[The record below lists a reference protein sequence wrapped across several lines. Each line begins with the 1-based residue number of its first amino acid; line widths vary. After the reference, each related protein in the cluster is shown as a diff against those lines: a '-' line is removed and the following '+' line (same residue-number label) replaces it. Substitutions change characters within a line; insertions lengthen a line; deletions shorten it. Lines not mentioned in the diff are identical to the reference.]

1 MSHVSRH
8 PLRKSCTFCRARK
21 IKCSNE
27 TICEACRK
35 QNVDCVY
42 DWDSRPTKPRPISRD
57 GSRRNSN
64 ADGTISVPVMRRQR
78 SSTAGSSRSTL
89 FLENPTFS
97 AENAMVSSDCEDVA
111 TVLEEIFQANFGE
124 DLGLGTKPEF
134 QGNDATFSHALQRN
148 PSGQGGNSN
157 SKSFQ
162 RDPKFT
168 SILHFLAHDLVS
180 LVVDKVGSLGSTF
193 LEHGGGRFYSSTLA
207 SDTTPTMFDATLPGP
222 SPLSEYGT
230 RQIGQLVDVWYSAQP
245 LSFLVS
251 KTLLLRAL
259 RDSAHNEI
267 LLAVILADASM
278 SLGDEIAVGKA
289 HTLFSWAAS
298 QLHNRP
304 LPTVATHPG
313 MPGDGVSLPSLS
325 TAQTLMLLGWNA
337 LCQKQIR
344 CATCYIDLAGRI
356 ATEIKERI
364 STSGGF
370 LVTSRINGIDVCEV
384 EKEIAAYL
392 YWTTYALNL
401 WISLQTRT
409 LVSQLQPTS
418 AASIL
423 LPADE
428 SSSAL
433 MRLDEISD
441 NFSTLQKQKEMIKDI
456 WPLAHVAS
464 TAAYI
469 FNTYLETGSPENAS
483 AVCHEAYRVL
493 AENIFVVNLQP
504 APASSR
510 YFVLAMYHTMSI
522 HLLFPSTGASPPTNS
537 LLLHDAAVESFLLSA
552 QESASIMLQSG
563 EHEEPVLSSLPIQNR
578 RNIPDIFCPTMDAC
592 ARGLSFLYA
601 RKASGAYAMN
611 PQMDAYDIRLEALAS
626 RLVDIAASDFV
637 FGGSQLRVIKKHLKA
652 VLRAFGGD
660 FSTPSNGDR
669 LLSLSPMPIR
679 PHSAT
684 SSTICS
690 RRNSFMSHSPPSEYI
705 SAAPTAV
712 GSARSSMIGAMSAPM
727 IPTSSAESYQT
738 PFPSFSSPEARP
750 QEWNNYFTPSMNTA
764 TLTQPSADLS
774 LTGMMNPQAAFP
786 GEWDTNHVGMSA
798 DVGMESVR
806 MQAHWQWQLGAVS
819 LPPEAVTAGG
829 DVDDMFYYF
838 NR

>member
-1 MSHVSRH
+1 MSHASRH
-8 PLRKSCTFCRARK
+8 PLRKSCAFCRARK

-42 DWDSRPTKPRPISRD
+42 DWDSRPTKPRPVSRD

-64 ADGTISVPVMRRQR
+64 ADGTISIPMMRRQR

-89 FLENPTFS
+89 FLEDPTFS
-97 AENAMVSSDCEDVA
+97 EENGMVSLDCEDVA
-111 TVLEEIFQANFGE
+111 TVLEERFQGNFGE
-124 DLGLGTKPEF
+124 DLGRGTKPEF

-157 SKSFQ
+157 SKSFR
-162 RDPKFT
+162 RDPKYT

-180 LVVDKVGSLGSTF
+180 LVVNKVGSLGSTF
-193 LEHGGGRFYSSTLA
+193 LEHGGGRFYSSTIA

-230 RQIGQLVDVWYSAQP
+230 RQIGQLVDVWYSVHP

-259 RDSAHNEI
+259 RDNTHDEI

-278 SLGDEIAVGKA
+278 SLGDEVAMGKA
-289 HTLFSWAAS
+289 QTLWDWAAS
-298 QLHNRP
+298 QLQNRP
-304 LPTVATHPG
+304 LPAAATQPG

-325 TAQTLMLLGWNA
+325 TAQALMVLGWNA
-337 LCQKQIR
+337 LCQKQVR
-344 CATCYIDLAGRI
+344 RATCYIDLAGRI

-364 STSGGF
+364 STSGGS
-370 LVTSRINGIDVCEV
+370 LVTSRINGIDICEV

-409 LVSQLQPTS
+409 LVSQLQPTG

-433 MRLDEISD
+433 LRLDEISD
-441 NFSTLQKQKEMIKDI
+441 NLSTLQKQKEMIKDI
-456 WPLAHVAS
+456 WPLAHIAS

-469 FNTYLETGSPENAS
+469 FNTYLGAAALENAT
-483 AVCHEAYRVL
+483 AVCHDASRVL

-504 APASSR
+504 APAPSR

-522 HLLFPSTGASPPTNS
+522 HLLFPSTGASPPTNP
-537 LLLHDAAVESFLLSA
+537 LLLNEAAVESFLVSA
-552 QESASIMLQSG
+552 QQSAGIMLQVG
-563 EHEEPVLSSLPIQNR
+563 EHEDPVLSSLPIQNR
-578 RNIPDIFCPTMDAC
+578 SNVPDIFCPTMDAC
-592 ARGLSFLYA
+592 ARGLSFIYA
-601 RKASGAYAMN
+601 QKASGAYAMN
-611 PQMDAYDIRLEALAS
+611 PQMDTYDIRLEALAS

-637 FGGSQLRVIKKHLKA
+637 PGGSQLRVIKKHLKA
-652 VLRAFGGD
+652 VSRAFG
-660 FSTPSNGDR
+660 
-669 LLSLSPMPIR
+669 
-679 PHSAT
+679 
-684 SSTICS
+684 
-690 RRNSFMSHSPPSEYI
+690 
-705 SAAPTAV
+705 
-712 GSARSSMIGAMSAPM
+712 
-727 IPTSSAESYQT
+727 
-738 PFPSFSSPEARP
+738 
-750 QEWNNYFTPSMNTA
+750 
-764 TLTQPSADLS
+764 
-774 LTGMMNPQAAFP
+774 
-786 GEWDTNHVGMSA
+786 
-798 DVGMESVR
+798 
-806 MQAHWQWQLGAVS
+806 
-819 LPPEAVTAGG
+819 
-829 DVDDMFYYF
+829 
-838 NR
+838 

>member
-1 MSHVSRH
+1 MRFNATHQDRV
-8 PLRKSCTFCRARK
+8 
-21 IKCSNE
+21 E
-27 TICEACRK
+27 TA
-35 QNVDCVY
+35 
-42 DWDSRPTKPRPISRD
+42 
-57 GSRRNSN
+57 
-64 ADGTISVPVMRRQR
+64 VPN
-78 SSTAGSSRSTL
+78 L
-89 FLENPTFS
+89 FK
-97 AENAMVSSDCEDVA
+97 
-111 TVLEEIFQANFGE
+111 EI
-124 DLGLGTKPEF
+124 
-134 QGNDATFSHALQRN
+134 R
-148 PSGQGGNSN
+148 
-157 SKSFQ
+157 
-162 RDPKFT
+162 
-168 SILHFLAHDLVS
+168 S
-180 LVVDKVGSLGSTF
+180 LVVDKVGVLGSTF
-193 LEHGGGRFYSSTLA
+193 LEHGGGRFYSGTLA

-230 RQIGQLVDVWYSAQP
+230 RQIGQLVDVWYSIHP

-259 RDSAHNEI
+259 RDSTHDEI

-278 SLGDEIAVGKA
+278 SLGDEVAVGKA
-289 HTLFSWAAS
+289 HTLLSWAAS

-304 LPTVATHPG
+304 VPTAATQPG
-313 MPGDGVSLPSLS
+313 LPGDGVSLPSLS
-325 TAQTLMLLGWNA
+325 TAQALMLLGWNA
-337 LCQKQIR
+337 LCQKKPR
-344 CATCYIDLAGRI
+344 RATCYIDLAGRI
-356 ATEIKERI
+356 ASEIKERI
-364 STSGGF
+364 SIFGGS

-401 WISLQTRT
+401 WISLQTRNSF
-409 LVSQLQPTS
+409 SQLQPTS

-441 NFSTLQKQKEMIKDI
+441 NFSTLQKQKEMIKDL
-456 WPLAHVAS
+456 WPLAHIAS

-469 FNTYLETGSPENAS
+469 FNAYLETGSPENAT
-483 AVCHEAYRVL
+483 AVCHEASRVL
-493 AENIFVVNLQP
+493 TENIFVVNLQP
-504 APASSR
+504 APDPSR

-522 HLLFPSTGASPPTNS
+522 HLLFPSTGASPLTAS
-537 LLLHDAAVESFLLSA
+537 LLLNEADVESFLLSA
-552 QESASIMLQSG
+552 QQSASILLQVDN
-563 EHEEPVLSSLPIQNR
+563 HEDLVLPSLPVQSR
-578 RNIPDIFCPTMDAC
+578 SNIPDIFCPIMDAC
-592 ARGLSFLYA
+592 ARSMSFIYTQ
-601 RKASGAYAMN
+601 KASGAYAMN
-611 PQMDAYDIRLEALAS
+611 PQLDTYDIRLEALAS

-637 FGGSQLRVIKKHLKA
+637 PGGSQLRVIKKHLKA

-660 FSTPSNGDR
+660 FKTPSDGDR

-684 SSTICS
+684 SSTTCS
-690 RRNSFMSHSPPSEYI
+690 RRNSFLSHSPPSEYI

-738 PFPSFSSPEARP
+738 RFPAFSSPEARP

-764 TLTQPSADLS
+764 TLAQPSVDLS
-774 LTGMMNPQAAFP
+774 LTGMMNPDAVFP
-786 GEWDTNHVGMSA
+786 GEWGTNQTRMSA
-798 DVGMESVR
+798 DTNMEPVNLG
-806 MQAHWQWQLGAVS
+806 AHWQWQLGGVS